1 MSGTIKLR
9 STSRASAQGEDILL
23 RETEKT
29 RLVFRPQVVDN
40 PHDATASVK
49 GVFIFQAKKPS
60 GVWADYKT
68 LDLSKLRDGE
78 WIKLEIKS
86 AELKTLFTELDRYY
100 QIHKQYGI
108 RPGEHEYIVT
118 PKNAAEVIKSFLQN
132 PKNFS
137 KLQELKLEDLRK
149 LSVAANLNSLR
160 TVIKTWEQE
169 RDNADEEFWQSFLK
183 EHSWTIGQVFASPVV
198 LLKDKAYVGGKTVEN
213 RGGNLADFL
222 FKNHLTENVLIV
234 ELKTP
239 VSPLL
244 SSTEYRQGTY
254 RFSDDLGG
262 GISQI
267 LKYKHEL
274 QMSYRSLQEEGPRFT
289 AFDPKCLIVSG
300 DYSREIRSDT
310 GKRRSFSLLRNDSR
324 NVTIVTYDELLGKV
338 KLLVRLLE
346 E

>member
-1 MSGTIKLR
+1 MAGTIKLR
-9 STSRASAQGEDILL
+9 STSLVSAQGDDIIL

-29 RLVFRPQVVDN
+29 RLLFRPQVVDN
-40 PHDATASVK
+40 PHDAAASVK
-49 GVFIFQAKKPS
+49 GWFIFQAKKPS
-60 GVWADYKT
+60 GLWADYKT

-78 WIKLEIKS
+78 WIKLEIRS
-86 AELKTLFTELDRYY
+86 AELKRLFTELDRYY
-100 QIHKQYGI
+100 EIHKQYGI
-108 RPGEHEYIVT
+108 RSGEHEYIVT
-118 PKNAAEVIKSFLQN
+118 PKNAAEIIKSFLRN
-132 PKNFS
+132 SANVA
-137 KLQELKLEDLRK
+137 KLQELGLDDLRK

-160 TVIKTWEQE
+160 TVITTWEQE
-169 RDNADEEFWQSFLK
+169 RHNESEEFWQSFLQ
-183 EHSWTIGQVFASPVV
+183 EHSWIIGQVFASPVV
-198 LLKDKAYVGGKTVEN
+198 LLKGKAYVGGKTIEN

-244 SSTEYRQGTY
+244 SATEYRQGTY

-274 QMSYRSLQEEGPRFT
+274 QASYRSFQSEGPQFS

-300 DYSREIRSDT
+300 DYSREIRGDSS
-310 GKRRSFSLLRNDSR
+310 KRRSFSLLRDDSR
-324 NVTIVTYDELLGKV
+324 NVAIVTYDELLGKV
-338 KLLVRLLE
+338 KLLIQLLE
-346 E
+346 Q